1 MPEHIKQCVE
11 NAAKTISSIPAD
23 KREMAVRLAETYA
36 TGLAV
41 GMELAGEG
49 KDEATENPAQL

>member
-1 MPEHIKQCVE
+1 MSETMKQIVE
-11 NAAKTISSIPAD
+11 NAGGALNTIPAD
-23 KREMAVRLAETYA
+23 KREMAARLAETYA

-49 KDEATENPAQL
+49 REESGVSE